1 MNLKVFA
8 VRDRATVQFGTP
20 MFLVSDGQ
28 AIRSFGDEVNRK
40 SADNNLNAHPED
52 FDLYKL
58 GSYDTETGL
67 FVCSVPVQIL
77 AGKQALLQTN

>member
-1 MNLKVFA
+1 MKLFIFS

-20 MFLVSDGQ
+20 MFMVSEGQ

-40 SADNNLNAHPED
+40 ERENQLYAHSVD

-58 GSYDTETGL
+58 GSWDSDSGL
-67 FVCSVPVQIL
+67 FESIVPEQV
-77 AGKQALLQTN
+77 ATGKQLRETDK